1 MPGRRTPPAPGAP
14 GRNPVAVLSFVGHDA
29 SATMTA
35 LPAAFAPSAADFLRP
50 PILAN
55 AEGRTRTVGVEIEFA
70 GLTALE
76 AVDVLRR
83 EFGGTAVE
91 RDPHA
96 FLLEGSAVGDL
107 FVELDSR
114 YLHPDKSGGTL
125 LGGIAP
131 ALATW
136 LGSAATAVIPCELVT
151 APVPIGR
158 LHEIDRAVAVLREAG
173 ARGTQDGPLYAFGL
187 HFNPEAPRLDAP
199 TIAATLKAFVLLGA
213 WLQRQVAP
221 DATRHALG
229 FADPFPDAYV
239 RRLVSP
245 DYWPTLP
252 YLTDHYLAAN
262 ATRNRGLDLLPLLA
276 FLDEERVRAAL
287 PEAKIRPPSDLPLPA
302 AGRAGERPRLEHR
315 AGLEPLGR
323 RGAAGLRP
331 RAPRRPRRGLSRLH
345 GDAKGWAE
353 ITERI
358 ALA

>member
-1 MPGRRTPPAPGAP
+1 
-14 GRNPVAVLSFVGHDA
+14 
-29 SATMTA
+29 MTA

-287 PEAKIRPPSDLPLPA
+287 PEAKIR
-302 AGRAGERPRLEHR
+302 
-315 AGLEPLGR
+315 
-323 RGAAGLRP
+323 
-331 RAPRRPRRGLSRLH
+331 RRPTFHYRLPDARVSDPGWSIAPDWNRWVAVERLAFDRERLDALGEAFRAYT

-353 ITERI
+353 LTERI